1 MASGNGFP
9 PIIGT
14 YNGINYYIRNGKQC
28 QRKAGGGFTS
38 ESIKNNPK
46 MQGVRDSNQEL
57 ALCSKFNKNFK
68 DALFPFIND
77 LEDGTLHSRLMK
89 LFMHI
94 KMLDEAPVGK
104 RTVGNGLSCDMG
116 QKLLREFRF
125 TKGPGARDIL
135 GPIADLNVKTGI
147 LKAVAFDPKRLKFP
161 KGSTHFYLQYGLLEY
176 NLKGNT
182 FRFILN
188 TDALVV
194 AKEDDAKELVLEVL
208 EKPEKRSVVFGV
220 VKVQFYQ
227 KLPDRFYKSFAKG
240 AVGIG
245 VV

>member
-1 MASGNGFP
+1 
-9 PIIGT
+9 
-14 YNGINYYIRNGKQC
+14 
-28 QRKAGGGFTS
+28 
-38 ESIKNNPK
+38 
-46 MQGVRDSNQEL
+46 
-57 ALCSKFNKNFK
+57 
-68 DALFPFIND
+68 
-77 LEDGTLHSRLMK
+77 
-89 LFMHI
+89 
-94 KMLDEAPVGK
+94 
-104 RTVGNGLSCDMG
+104 
-116 QKLLREFRF
+116 
-125 TKGPGARDIL
+125 
-135 GPIADLNVKTGI
+135 
-147 LKAVAFDPKRLKFP
+147 
-161 KGSTHFYLQYGLLEY
+161 GLLEY

-194 AKEDDAKELVLEVL
+194 AKEDDAKELVLEVP